1 MELVAYYQENA
12 VYVIQQFWQHFY
24 LFFVSW
30 ILAVVVGLIIA
41 VVATRPGRRSF
52 GTALLSVTGAAQSIP
67 SIAVIAIVFIFMG
80 IGASPAI
87 AALFLYSLVPITFNS
102 ASGLFGV
109 DAAMK
114 QAARGM
120 GMRNR
125 QILWK
130 IELPVSVAAIAS
142 GARSAATINIGTA
155 TIASAIGAGGLGELI
170 FIGLRVNNPTM
181 ILAGAIPAAL
191 MAMLVDTIL
200 AGVER
205 LLTSEGLIKQ
215 AEGTI

>member
-1 MELVAYYQENA
+1 MELAIYFQENA
-12 VYVIQQFWQHFY
+12 LYVLQKFWQHFY

-30 ILAVVVGLIIA
+30 ALAVVVGLLIA
-41 VVATRPGRRSF
+41 IVATRPGRRKF
-52 GTALLSVTGAAQSIP
+52 GTALLSVTGAAQSVP
-67 SIAVIAIVFIFMG
+67 SIAVIAVVFIFLG

-87 AALFLYSLVPITFNS
+87 AALFVYSLVPITFNA

-109 DAAMK
+109 PPAMK

-130 IELPVSVAAIAS
+130 IEVPVSIDAIAS

-155 TIASAIGAGGLGELI
+155 AIASAIGAGGLGELI
-170 FIGLRVNNPTM
+170 FIGLRVNRPVL

-191 MAMLVDTIL
+191 MAVLVDTIL
-200 AGVER
+200 AGVQR